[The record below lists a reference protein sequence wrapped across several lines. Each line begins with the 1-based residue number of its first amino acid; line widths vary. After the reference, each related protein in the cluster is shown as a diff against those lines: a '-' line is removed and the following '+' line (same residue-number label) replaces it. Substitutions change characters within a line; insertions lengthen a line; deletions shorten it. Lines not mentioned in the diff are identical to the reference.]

1 MDTNNKTYAKGID
14 WAYLFFLFLIT
25 NQAMISL
32 KVLGILFIF
41 AIRPNF
47 RFGFAE
53 GRIPKFYPYILL
65 LSLVSLFVHIKD
77 FSSNYLV
84 AFLVGNLY
92 WLFGLLTFH
101 QTRISL
107 EKYGPVGMNKLL
119 KAFSLLNLAFS
130 FYQLVKIML
139 ITGKFNPYS
148 KLPFP
153 YGMST
158 GDNIYG
164 FFMESSY
171 YNMMV
176 SAVLAVYFLYKRNIF
191 FALVSVTTLML
202 VFGNFGTLIFMAIL
216 AGMLV
221 CGMLSSMINP
231 RQGTLLYNVTPPG
244 RFGLYIPGV
253 FVYILFF
260 FVFMSPENMEYVVDK
275 VKSKVFSVDGSA
287 NNYRNI
293 MKNNPKPRPEAY
305 DLDAEHTEVVIGSAP
320 TYSLGEQGSFLGT
333 QSTPLD
339 ARKKMSE
346 DYLYKLQGKA
356 LSIKETSQYLQSST
370 GNFLFGAGTARFSSI
385 TAQKMG
391 GFDSSRIFMNVL
403 PRFTSPDYAQN
414 HKLLVQARYDL
425 PNEYRS
431 NANWPDSV
439 YNHIV
444 GEYGVLGAAIFILFY
459 LGYFLKRAKYYS
471 YSLWIFAMM
480 IPFATLSYMFEAL
493 SIIVFFEL
501 LAITNVEETKQM
513 NHVIEKQ

>member
-1 MDTNNKTYAKGID
+1 MGTNNKSYAKGID
-14 WAYLFFLFLIT
+14 WIYLFFLFLIT

-32 KVLGILFIF
+32 KVLAILFIF
-41 AIRPNF
+41 TMRPNF
-47 RFGFAE
+47 KFGFSE
-53 GRIPKFYPYILL
+53 GRIPKFYPLILV
-65 LSLVSLFVHIKD
+65 LSLVSLVVHTRD

-84 AFLVGNLY
+84 AFLIGNLY

-107 EKYGPVGMNKLL
+107 DKYGPVGMNKLL
-119 KAFSLLNLAFS
+119 KAFSVLNLVFS
-130 FYQLVKIML
+130 LYQLVQIMI

-176 SAVLAVYFLYKRNIF
+176 SAILAVYFLYKRNLF
-191 FALVSVTTLML
+191 FAIVSVTTLIL
-202 VFGNFGTLIFMAIL
+202 VFGNFGTLIFLGILVAMLCCGIL
-216 AGMLV
+216 AGILDAKK
-221 CGMLSSMINP
+221 
-231 RQGTLLYNVTPPG
+231 GTFLRNISPPG
-244 RFGLYIPGV
+244 KFGLYIPGV
-253 FVYILFF
+253 VLYMLFF
-260 FVFMSPENMEYVVDK
+260 FVFMSPENMEYIIDK

-293 MKNNPKPRPEAY
+293 MKNNPKPKPEAY
-305 DLDAEHTEVVIGSAP
+305 DLDIVQSDVVIGSAP
-320 TYSLGEQGSFLGT
+320 TYSLGEQGSVLGT

-346 DYLYKLQGKA
+346 EYLYKLQGKA
-356 LSIKETSQYLQSST
+356 LSIKETSQYLQSSI
-370 GNFLFGAGTARFSSI
+370 GNFLFGAGTARFSSL
-385 TAQKMG
+385 TAQKIG
-391 GFDSSRIFMNVL
+391 GFDSSRIFMNIL

-444 GEYGVLGAAIFILFY
+444 GEYGILGAIIFILFY
-459 LGYFLKRAKYYS
+459 LWYFIKKVKYYT
-471 YSLWIFAMM
+471 YGVWILAMM

-513 NHVIEKQ
+513 NHVVAEQ